1 MQSDLVQIS
10 VQYWLKGG
18 ILLLPIAAVC
28 FLIWFY
34 FLKLNYRITVGL
46 NAPDDLEYRLH
57 GMIARGETWS
67 VISRDAA
74 EISPFLGRILGY
86 ITANSRGNDPR
97 VLFDDVTREETGS
110 VQRDLTVLRA
120 LVAAAPLLGLIGTV
134 LGMMDTFSVISSEAR
149 MSTAPLASGISKALI
164 TTQFGLVVALP
175 GIFAVNSLKQKS
187 RQLSIRLSSFE
198 HYLADG
204 LRKRNETN

>member
-1 MQSDLVQIS
+1 M
-10 VQYWLKGG
+10 
-18 ILLLPIAAVC
+18 LLFPIAAVC

-34 FLKLNYRITVGL
+34 FLKLNYRITRGL
-46 NAPDDLEYRLH
+46 RAPGDLEYRLH
-57 GMIARGETWS
+57 AMIARGETW
-67 VISRDAA
+67 AA
-74 EISPFLGRILGY
+74 VSGAAAKASPFFGGILSY
-86 ITANSRGNDPR
+86 ITANIPGNDPR
-97 VLFDDVTREETGS
+97 VLFEDVSREETGS

-175 GIFAVNSLKQKS
+175 GIFAVNSLRQKN

-204 LRKRNETN
+204 LRKRNEAN